1 MTLQVE
7 INNKNK
13 EQIIQAISLLKGVKD
28 VQEVPNSITLKALEE
43 SDTIAK
49 QIKSR
54 QKKPYKN
61 WEEAKRAI
69 LNV

>member
-1 MTLQVE
+1 MTIQVE
-7 INNKNK
+7 INSKNK

-28 VQEVPNSITLKALEE
+28 VQEVPNNSTLKAMEE

-54 QKKPYKN
+54 QKNPYKN